1 MDWLRQLPIG
11 QYVDP
16 GEGGRRSW
24 LRDLDPRLKLLWT
37 LAFLLTPILA
47 GPLWRLSLVALL
59 LLITLVSGLPLRLW
73 LRGVALWL
81 ALALLVGLLSCV
93 LPVGGAPP
101 ATLQRPPTELR
112 LEPGSVEDGPAPERS
127 GLAWEL
133 LRWGPARLGP
143 LELGPLV
150 VTRRS
155 AELGLNSATLL
166 FTLIHSANLLL
177 LTTSPEQLVWAIDWW
192 LMPLGR
198 LGLPAERLG
207 FILLLSLR
215 FLPLV
220 QEELQNLLRS
230 LATRAVHLRALGWKG
245 GLALVLALGER
256 LLANVLL
263 RSEQGA
269 EALLAR
275 GGRWL
280 PPQELREEADG
291 LGAASWLALV
301 ALLLLLGLRL
311 RWGAL

>member
-24 LRDLDPRLKLLWT
+24 LRQLDPRLKLLWT

-47 GPLWRLSLVALL
+47 GPFWRLGLVALL
-59 LLITLVSGLPLRLW
+59 LLISLASGLPLRLW
-73 LRGVALWL
+73 LRGVILWL
-81 ALALLVGLLSCV
+81 LVALLVGLLSCV

-112 LEPGSVEDGPAPERS
+112 LQPARLPGGAPVERS

-133 LRWGPARLGP
+133 LRWGPARFGPLQLGP
-143 LELGPLV
+143 IV

-192 LMPLGR
+192 LIPLGR

-230 LATRAVHLRALGWKG
+230 LATRAVHLKALGWRG
-245 GLALVLALGER
+245 GLALLLALGER

-280 PPQELREEADG
+280 PPQELREESSG
-291 LGAASWLALV
+291 LGAVSWIALAALV
-301 ALLLLLGLRL
+301 LLLGLRL